1 MNEENEKQK
10 PKAVSNVKP
19 ITEHFKKIN
28 KEAAI
33 GIMKH
38 KDGKIEKR
46 KL

>member
-1 MNEENEKQK
+1 MSEEKEQKQQEVVRK
-10 PKAVSNVKP
+10 QNP

-38 KDGKIEKR
+38 KDGRIEKR

>member
-1 MNEENEKQK
+1 MPEKNQEQQQ
-10 PKAVSNVKP
+10 KAVSKNKP
-19 ITEHFKKIN
+19 MSEHFKKIN

-38 KDGKIEKR
+38 KDGRIEKR